1 MTTGSTGAN
10 SENFKLN
17 EFFLGWMLSQ
27 MMSTD
32 IPEAQSLAYSARER
46 IVFFLHTHFTCIAN
60 KVQSTRAMYF
70 QNQLFRQFALDSMV
84 SDPDKNFKTLTVKIS
99 IDNAMLR
106 LLDGNL
112 NVKGAVNE
120 NYGRELLELY
130 SIGRGLEGTVFPDL
144 SGAGDYGV
152 YKEDD
157 VQAAARVLSGWDFD
171 ETFSNLDPDTGLPR
185 GIVKGSG
192 SNASAHDNDPKQFT
206 NRFDNQVIAPDVALL
221 NGDDATEES
230 ALDEIVQLVDMIYS
244 RRATVKNICWK
255 IYRFFV
261 YAPHE
266 ALPGPTVEFI
276 DTNIIENMADLFVSS
291 GYKVQPV
298 IENLLRSQHFYE
310 ANGGY
315 PDDNFGGII
324 KSPIDLVLGTLRT
337 FGYQLPS
344 MNADAEVFYER
355 TNYLLGTLDALGLQ
369 FYEPF
374 DVAGYEAYHQFPI
387 YHRAWITPTAL
398 AQRYDF
404 IRAVFTANNDA
415 LIQLDPLSFVSDHFP
430 DEAPDAGALV
440 EVIANFLLP
449 VSQNL
454 SVGAADP
461 NAEITYERMQY
472 FLRRFLD
479 TFNAAYW
486 STNWNEYED
495 LEELRGFLRNL
506 FNAMLQSPEYQLQ

>member
-1 MTTGSTGAN
+1 
-10 SENFKLN
+10 
-17 EFFLGWMLSQ
+17 
-27 MMSTD
+27 
-32 IPEAQSLAYSARER
+32 
-46 IVFFLHTHFTCIAN
+46 
-60 KVQSTRAMYF
+60 
-70 QNQLFRQFALDSMV
+70 
-84 SDPDKNFKTLTVKIS
+84 
-99 IDNAMLR
+99 
-106 LLDGNL
+106 
-112 NVKGAVNE
+112 
-120 NYGRELLELY
+120 
-130 SIGRGLEGTVFPDL
+130 
-144 SGAGDYGV
+144 
-152 YKEDD
+152 
-157 VQAAARVLSGWDFD
+157 
-171 ETFSNLDPDTGLPR
+171 
-185 GIVKGSG
+185 
-192 SNASAHDNDPKQFT
+192 
-206 NRFDNQVIAPDVALL
+206 
-221 NGDDATEES
+221 
-230 ALDEIVQLVDMIYS
+230 
-244 RRATVKNICWK
+244 
-255 IYRFFV
+255 
-261 YAPHE
+261 
-266 ALPGPTVEFI
+266 
-276 DTNIIENMADLFVSS
+276 
-291 GYKVQPV
+291 
-298 IENLLRSQHFYE
+298 
-310 ANGGY
+310 
-315 PDDNFGGII
+315 
-324 KSPIDLVLGTLRT
+324 
-337 FGYQLPS
+337 